1 MRPQKRSRGRNGG
14 GNPYHNNQ
22 NRGPRPPHRSQTF
35 DSNGPNVKIRGN
47 AYQVF
52 ERYLALAR
60 EAQSAGDRIAS
71 ENFYQHAE
79 HYFRVMNAQGEGFQ
93 GQQRPQ
99 HQQTPSDSE
108 VMNGE
113 GDQPDEQNQGYD
125 RQPQGP
131 QNHHDNRDHQSHD
144 ERQSRDG
151 HQGHDHEGRDDRQD
165 HDERHSRDDHQGR
178 NDHQAHV
185 QIQQAPPPP
194 PEPIEDDDQLPSFI
208 TRRPE

>member
-79 HYFRVMNAQGEGFQ
+79 HYFRVMNANGEGFQ
-93 GQQRPQ
+93 NQQR
-99 HQQTPSDSE
+99 QQQMPADNE
-108 VMNGE
+108 AVDGDGE
-113 GDQPDEQNQGYD
+113 QPEEAHFVQM
-125 RQPQGP
+125 QPQP
-131 QNHHDNRDHQSHD
+131 QPP
-144 ERQSRDG
+144 
-151 HQGHDHEGRDDRQD
+151 
-165 HDERHSRDDHQGR
+165 
-178 NDHQAHV
+178 
-185 QIQQAPPPP
+185 APPPP
-194 PEPIEDDDQLPSFI
+194 
-208 TRRPE
+208 

>member
-71 ENFYQHAE
+71 ENFFQHAE

-93 GQQRPQ
+93 GQPRPQ
-99 HQQTPSDSE
+99 HQQTPNDPD
-108 VMNGE
+108 MTNGDGE
-113 GDQPDEQNQGYD
+113 QPDEQHQGYD
-125 RQPQGP
+125 RQPQG
-131 QNHHDNRDHQSHD
+131 HQSHND
-144 ERQSRDG
+144 QQGQPYRQSHNDQRGQPYQQSRND
-151 HQGHDHEGRDDRQD
+151 QQD
-165 HDERHSRDDHQGR
+165 HDDQQGR
-178 NDHQAHV
+178 NDRQGHDDQQAHV

-194 PEPIEDDDQLPSFI
+194 PEPIEDDDQLPPFI
-208 TRRPE
+208 TGRQQ